1 MGQTLLTIKYRH
13 LALLT
18 LTSTVLGFL
27 FCLFYSLVFHH
38 GQTTATHCKVWEFAP
53 SISGK
58 SRLRVENGLY

>member
-58 SRLRVENGLY
+58 SRLRVE